1 MTLSWLQK
9 GLWDA
14 SLHVVLKAPIDTIV
28 PSEKTKSMGSEKAS
42 ISYLTH
48 FVLEVMSEKERLGN
62 YERRKTLFHIRQIFK
77 HGQWRNLQS
86 TLELCPYPEL
96 PTVTI
101 ADSYCALG
109 FAVTAFTLC
118 ILSFT
123 SLVLLFNFWKTKKNA
138 HFFRPPGKYIL
149 LSSISK
155 KPWCLS
161 LYMSLLV
168 QVIVVTWHSSV
179 SVGFLLGADTS
190 QWFLPPSH
198 VAGGMP
204 VKLCAK
210 ERAVEKHAVGPR
222 MEWGVTRVQ
231 EPGFPRERQKES
243 KQKEKTGLNR
253 LPRQGPFWY
262 KNSLKLHKAL
272 GEKGARG

>member
-1 MTLSWLQK
+1 MEKSIEYLR
-9 GLWDA
+9 
-14 SLHVVLKAPIDTIV
+14 IV
-28 PSEKTKSMGSEKAS
+28 PLPW
-42 ISYLTH
+42 ITH
-48 FVLEVMSEKERLGN
+48 CDHSRLLLCTWLCRDSF
-62 YERRKTLFHIRQIFK
+62 YTLHFQLYK
-77 HGQWRNLQS
+77 
-86 TLELCPYPEL
+86 
-96 PTVTI
+96 
-101 ADSYCALG
+101 
-109 FAVTAFTLC
+109 
-118 ILSFT
+118 LSFT
-123 SLVLLFNFWKTKKNA
+123 FNFWKTKKNA
-138 HFFRPPGKYIL
+138 HFFRPPGIYIW

-168 QVIVVTWHSSV
+168 QVIVVTWHSTV
-179 SVGFLLGADTS
+179 LVGFLFGADTS

-222 MEWGVTRVQ
+222 MEWGVTKVQ

-253 LPRQGPFWY
+253 LPRQGPF
-262 KNSLKLHKAL
+262 AIRT
-272 GEKGARG
+272 EP